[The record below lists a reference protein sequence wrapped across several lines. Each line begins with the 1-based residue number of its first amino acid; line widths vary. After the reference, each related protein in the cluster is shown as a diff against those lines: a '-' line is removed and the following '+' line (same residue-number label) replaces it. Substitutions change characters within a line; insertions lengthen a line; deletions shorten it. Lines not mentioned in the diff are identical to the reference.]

1 MSLTVLKEFP
11 KEVLLSGNNL
21 QVSIRPLAPGDA
33 VELLAFFSRIPEEDR
48 FFLKEDV
55 TSPEVISTW
64 AEEIDYNRVVPLV
77 GLLDGEIVADAT
89 LHRHRAGARRHIGE
103 IRVVVDPRYRHM
115 GLGTLMIREVVDIAY
130 DNAMDGLIFELV
142 EGNEDNAIALAK
154 SLGFQ
159 ELTSL
164 PSFVKDLEGRPHDLV
179 LLQLPLDN
187 WLESRLCKGAIKK
200 G

>member
-11 KEVLLSGNNL
+11 KEVLLSRNNL
-21 QVSIRPLAPGDA
+21 QVSIRPLLPGDA
-33 VELLAFFSRIPEEDR
+33 AELLAFFSRIPEEDR

-64 AEEIDYNRVVPLV
+64 AEQIDYDRVVPLV
-77 GLLDGEIVADAT
+77 GLMDGEIVADAT

-103 IRVVVDPRYRHM
+103 IRVVVDPRYRNM

-130 DNAMDGLIFELV
+130 DNAMDAVIFELV
-142 EGNEDNAIALAK
+142 EGKEDNAIAVVK

-164 PSFVKDLEGRPHDLV
+164 PSFVKDPEGQPHDLV
-179 LLQLPLDN
+179 LLQLTLDS
-187 WLESRLCKGAIKK
+187 WLEW
-200 G
+200 

>member
-11 KEVLLSGNNL
+11 KEVRLSSDSL

-33 VELLAFFSRIPEEDR
+33 AELLAFFLRIPEEDR

-55 TSPEVISTW
+55 TSPEVTSTW
-64 AEEIDYNRVVPLV
+64 AEEIDYDRVVPLV
-77 GLLDGEIVADAT
+77 GLVDGEIVADAT

-103 IRVVVDPRYRHM
+103 IRVVVDPRYRNM

-130 DNAMDGLIFELV
+130 DNAMDGVIFELV
-142 EGNEDNAIALAK
+142 KGKEDNAIAVVK

-164 PSFVKDLEGRPHDLV
+164 PSFVKDLEGQPHDLV
-179 LLQLPLDN
+179 LLQLSLDE
-187 WLESRLCKGAIKK
+187 WLER
-200 G
+200 